1 VATEPRIVE
10 LKVSPDTRLA
20 AGAGGVARYFAD
32 TAGLSS
38 EAIAKFQAA
47 AVAACTEAFESLTSE
62 HPFLR
67 VTYGFFADRIEIA
80 LAHKGES
87 APAVG
92 LDAIAGFA
100 APPAG
105 ALSAPIL
112 EGVDRIQYDTHGGEA
127 VTRLTKYIGPGPA
140 ASR

>member
-1 VATEPRIVE
+1 MD
-10 LKVSPDTRLA
+10 PDARLA
-20 AGAGGVARYFAD
+20 AGVGGVARYFAD

-38 EAIAKFQAA
+38 GATCKFQAA
-47 AVAACTEAFESLTSE
+47 AIAACTEAFESLTSE

-67 VTYGFFADRIEIA
+67 VTYGLFADRIEIV
-80 LAHKGES
+80 LAHKGAS

-92 LDAIAGFA
+92 LDAIAGFL

-105 ALSAPIL
+105 APSSSIL
-112 EGVDRIQYDTHGGEA
+112 EGVDRIQYDTRGGEA

-140 ASR
+140 GS